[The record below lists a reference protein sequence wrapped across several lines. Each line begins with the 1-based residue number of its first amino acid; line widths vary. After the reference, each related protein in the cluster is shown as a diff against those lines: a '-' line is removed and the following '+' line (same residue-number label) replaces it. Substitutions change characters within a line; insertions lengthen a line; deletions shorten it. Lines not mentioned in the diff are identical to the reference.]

1 MVLGEEF
8 LEEALEILELVVLP
22 YALLASNELVYP
34 FVVLPPFGLLTFQLV
49 PYSAQSGN
57 IDFGLV
63 AQFEYK
69 SKEAE
74 QLADNAT
81 PIRPLPIV
89 FNGCNHHLIDVLL
102 S

>member
-1 MVLGEEF
+1 MVFGEEF

-22 YALLASNELVYP
+22 YALLASNQLVYP
-34 FVVLPPFGLLTFQLV
+34 FVVLPLFGLLIFQLV
-49 PYSAQSGN
+49 PNSAESGD

-63 AQFEYK
+63 TQFEYK
-69 SKEAE
+69 SNQAE
-74 QLADNAT
+74 QLADNAA

-89 FNGCNHHLIDVLL
+89 SNRCDHHLIDVLL